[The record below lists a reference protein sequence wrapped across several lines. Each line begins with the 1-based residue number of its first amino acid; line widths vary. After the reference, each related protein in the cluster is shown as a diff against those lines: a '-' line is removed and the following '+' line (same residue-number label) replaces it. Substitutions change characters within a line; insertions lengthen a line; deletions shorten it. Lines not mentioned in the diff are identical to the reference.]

1 MSTAQS
7 TLEILVKLKDET
19 KSSFG
24 SLSTS
29 LGGLGNVAKK
39 AGLALAGVGVAAG
52 TGLAFAV
59 KAAAEA
65 QVDMAK
71 VDTTLRNMGEA
82 AMLNKDALLQAAG
95 AATKLG
101 FDDEEAA
108 ISIANL
114 YQRTGDLTKATEL
127 NTLAMDLSRQK
138 GISLA
143 ESSNMIG
150 MVMSGN
156 GRALKQY
163 GIEISDTLT
172 PMEALDE
179 LQKKVGGNAEAFG
192 QTFTGQV
199 EILKVA
205 FGNMME
211 AIGDKVLPLLVELA
225 TKYVPIV
232 IEAFGKFADKLG
244 AMGATISQ
252 YLPSWEQFKGWI
264 DSLKTAVTDF
274 VNLTAPLW
282 NVLKSSLNDLWLVV
296 KFQLWPSIKELW
308 EALKPLAPLVGV
320 ALYLAFITF
329 IKVLTAAAAILA
341 TLIGWVASIV
351 KWLTGAMKTAVET
364 ASTAWSGL
372 TGALDKVVSSL
383 KSVYEWGKKAYDMAK
398 SALGLGGGSKKE
410 KKVDDAVISP
420 NGDIVSTHP
429 KDWLIATQNPAML
442 AGGGASTMI
451 LNVNGDIY
459 GDDQTAAKFADVLAR
474 GIKTQLNL
482 GGIRV

>member
-7 TLEILVKLKDET
+7 TLEILVKLKDNT

-24 SLSTS
+24 SLSAS
-29 LGGLGNVAKK
+29 LEGLGGVAEK
-39 AGLALAGVGVAAG
+39 AGIALAGIGVAAG

-71 VDTTLRNMGEA
+71 LDTTLKNMGES
-82 AMLNKDALLQAAG
+82 AMKNKDALLEAAG

-108 ISIANL
+108 LSIANL
-114 YQRTGDLTKATEL
+114 YQRTGDLSKATQL
-127 NTLAMDLSRQK
+127 NTLAMDLARQK

-143 ESSNMIG
+143 ESSNLIG

-163 GIEISDTLT
+163 GIEISDSLT
-172 PMEALDE
+172 PMQALDE

-192 QTFTGQV
+192 KTFTGQV

-211 AIGDKVLPLLVELA
+211 AIGDKVLPILTELA
-225 TKYVPIV
+225 IKYVPVV
-232 IEAFGKFADKLG
+232 IEAFDRFANALG
-244 AMGATISQ
+244 RMGEIVSQ

-264 DSLKTAVTDF
+264 DSVKTGVIDF
-274 VNLTAPLW
+274 ISLTAPLW
-282 NVLKSSLNDLWLVV
+282 DVLKSSLNDLFLVV
-296 KFQLWPSIKELW
+296 KFNLWPSIQELF
-308 EALKPLAPLVGV
+308 EALKPLVPIVGV

-329 IKVLTAAAAILA
+329 VEVLTAVASILS
-341 TLIGWVASIV
+341 TLIGWIASIV
-351 KWLTGAMKTAVET
+351 KWLTGAMIAAVDIAKGAWKGFTETLTAVVD
-364 ASTAWSGL
+364 A
-372 TGALDKVVSSL
+372 L
-383 KSVYEWGKKAYDMAK
+383 KSVYEWGKKAYDTAK
-398 SALGLGGGSKKE
+398 SALGLKSGGKE

-420 NGDIVSTHP
+420 SGDVVSTNP
-429 KDWLIATQNPAML
+429 KDWLIATQNPAL
-442 AGGGASTMI
+442 LGGGGGSVFNI
-451 LNVNGDIY
+451 NLNGDLFT
-459 GDDQTAAKFADVLAR
+459 DDQTATRFADSIAR